1 MGKIAVIFNTSQN
14 KNTYRYEIDQ
24 LKVVDWNTVLGC
36 CLWNSKLKD
45 QDMSFY
51 VGTPAYEVYED
62 IEKYAEKEA
71 WLDVWKIGK
80 PFASKVVKA
89 STIEEYAECAI
100 KSYMHTLNYD
110 NLCCIIGNG
119 KAKDIMQRISDLI
132 NDQDNFDGGYDI
144 RRICMFG
151 NNDKTIRY
159 TDSKEKLTFIPCN
172 DSYAYYNMENYY
184 DELGFEVW
192 NDYKLYEGEK
202 ENKTMKN
209 NRMTEKKNSF
219 DDDFVSKSDWLFG
232 DDRQK
237 LKSILDGMTIDEVR
251 EYLGYWWTLENVDAS
266 KGIYTFSRP
275 VWGNII
281 VHTKKN
287 KVQFVESRKSLH
299 KSIKE
304 GKTMKKN
311 RMTERFNA
319 PKDWDFEDMLDDYGM
334 EYLQENDSDNEPLE
348 MDMLG
353 EIWND
358 PLEAITRTFYGG
370 RWGFDRDSFNPNDSY
385 FRVNGYGNGESIP
398 YLEDYLKDMIDEE
411 SFYDWCVEQGYFES
425 DEDDE

>member
-1 MGKIAVIFNTSQN
+1 MAKIAVIFNTSQN

-51 VGTPAYEVYED
+51 VGMPAYEVYED
-62 IEKYAEKEA
+62 IKKYAEKEL
-71 WLDVWKIGK
+71 WSDVWKIGK
-80 PFASKVVKA
+80 PFSAKVVKA

-110 NLCCIIGNG
+110 NLCCVIANG

-132 NDQDNFDGGYDI
+132 NDQDNFDSGYDI

-151 NNDKTIRY
+151 NNDRTIKY
-159 TDSKEKLTFIPCN
+159 TDSREKLTFIPCN
-172 DSYAYYNMENYY
+172 DSYAYYNMEDYY

-192 NDYKLYEGEK
+192 DDYKLYEGKK
-202 ENKTMKN
+202 EN
-209 NRMTEKKNSF
+209 
-219 DDDFVSKSDWLFG
+219 
-232 DDRQK
+232 
-237 LKSILDGMTIDEVR
+237 
-251 EYLGYWWTLENVDAS
+251 
-266 KGIYTFSRP
+266 
-275 VWGNII
+275 
-281 VHTKKN
+281 
-287 KVQFVESRKSLH
+287 
-299 KSIKE
+299 
-304 GKTMKKN
+304 KTMKKN

-334 EYLQENDSDNEPLE
+334 EYLQEEQSDDEPLE

-353 EIWND
+353 EIWDD

-370 RWGFDRDSFNPNDSY
+370 RYGFDKDSFNPNDDY

-398 YLEDYLKDMIDEE
+398 YLDDYLKDMIDEE

>member
-36 CLWNSKLKD
+36 CLWNSKLKN

-51 VGTPAYEVYED
+51 VGMPAYEVYED

-110 NLCCIIGNG
+110 NLCCVIGNG

-132 NDQDNFDGGYDI
+132 NDQDNFDSGYDI

-151 NNDKTIRY
+151 NNDRTIRY
-159 TDSKEKLTFIPCN
+159 TDSREKLTFIPCN

-192 NDYKLYEGEK
+192 NDYKLYEGKK
-202 ENKTMKN
+202 EN
-209 NRMTEKKNSF
+209 
-219 DDDFVSKSDWLFG
+219 
-232 DDRQK
+232 
-237 LKSILDGMTIDEVR
+237 
-251 EYLGYWWTLENVDAS
+251 
-266 KGIYTFSRP
+266 
-275 VWGNII
+275 
-281 VHTKKN
+281 
-287 KVQFVESRKSLH
+287 
-299 KSIKE
+299 
-304 GKTMKKN
+304 KTMKKN
-311 RMTERFNA
+311 RMTERFNP
-319 PKDWDFEDMLDDYGM
+319 PKDWDFEDMLNDYGM
-334 EYLQENDSDNEPLE
+334 EYLQENDSDNEPFE
-348 MDMLG
+348 MDTLS
-353 EIWND
+353 EIWDD

-370 RWGFDRDSFNPNDSY
+370 RYGFDRDSFNPNDSY
-385 FRVNGYGNGESIP
+385 FRVNAYGNGESIP

-425 DEDDE
+425 DEDDEE

>member
-1 MGKIAVIFNTSQN
+1 MAKIAVIFNTSQN

-51 VGTPAYEVYED
+51 VGMPAYEVYED
-62 IEKYAEKEA
+62 IKKYAEKEL
-71 WLDVWKIGK
+71 WSDVWKIGK
-80 PFASKVVKA
+80 PFSAKVVKA

-110 NLCCIIGNG
+110 NLCCVIANG

-132 NDQDNFDGGYDI
+132 NDQDNFDSGYDI

-151 NNDKTIRY
+151 NNDRTIRY
-159 TDSKEKLTFIPCN
+159 TDSREKLTFIPCN
-172 DSYAYYNMENYY
+172 DSYAYYNMEDYY

-192 NDYKLYEGEK
+192 DDYKLYEGKK
-202 ENKTMKN
+202 EN
-209 NRMTEKKNSF
+209 
-219 DDDFVSKSDWLFG
+219 
-232 DDRQK
+232 
-237 LKSILDGMTIDEVR
+237 
-251 EYLGYWWTLENVDAS
+251 
-266 KGIYTFSRP
+266 
-275 VWGNII
+275 
-281 VHTKKN
+281 
-287 KVQFVESRKSLH
+287 
-299 KSIKE
+299 
-304 GKTMKKN
+304 KTMKKN

-334 EYLQENDSDNEPLE
+334 EYLQEEQSDDEPLE

-370 RWGFDRDSFNPNDSY
+370 RYGFDKDSFNPNDDY
-385 FRVNGYGNGESIP
+385 FRVNAYGNGESIP
-398 YLEDYLKDMIDEE
+398 YLDDYLKDIIDEE

-425 DEDDE
+425 DEEDDE

>member
-24 LKVVDWNTVLGC
+24 LKIVDWNNVLGC

-51 VGTPAYEVYED
+51 VGMPAYEVYED

-71 WLDVWKIGK
+71 WSDVWKIGK
-80 PFASKVVKA
+80 PFASKIVKA

-110 NLCCIIGNG
+110 NLCCVIGNG

-132 NDQDNFDGGYDI
+132 NDQDNFDSGYDI

-151 NNDKTIRY
+151 NNDRTIRY
-159 TDSKEKLTFIPCN
+159 TNSREKLTFIPCN

-192 NDYKLYEGEK
+192 DDYKLYEGKK
-202 ENKTMKN
+202 EN
-209 NRMTEKKNSF
+209 
-219 DDDFVSKSDWLFG
+219 
-232 DDRQK
+232 
-237 LKSILDGMTIDEVR
+237 
-251 EYLGYWWTLENVDAS
+251 
-266 KGIYTFSRP
+266 
-275 VWGNII
+275 
-281 VHTKKN
+281 
-287 KVQFVESRKSLH
+287 
-299 KSIKE
+299 
-304 GKTMKKN
+304 KTMKKN

-334 EYLQENDSDNEPLE
+334 EYLQENDSDDEPLE

-358 PLEAITRTFYGG
+358 PLEAVTRTFYGG
-370 RWGFDRDSFNPNDSY
+370 RYGFDRDSFNPNDSY

-398 YLEDYLKDMIDEE
+398 YLDDYLKDMIDEE